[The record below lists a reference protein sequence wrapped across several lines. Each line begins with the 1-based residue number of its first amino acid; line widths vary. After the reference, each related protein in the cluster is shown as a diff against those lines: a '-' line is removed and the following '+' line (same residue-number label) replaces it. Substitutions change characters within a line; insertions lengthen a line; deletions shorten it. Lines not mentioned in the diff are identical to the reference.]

1 MSPDTVQVFN
11 ALNMNLENK
20 AHNYESPFLA
30 AIFLLNN
37 FHFMQKTFNRQV
49 TSTHTLTKP
58 HLMYTPPTHTHTHTH
73 RNTHMLELQKM
84 AFEKIEDHY
93 DGLMI
98 QHERAYQRGFT
109 KLISFLGMDVSLGG
123 GPTGDKVLAHVSLGG
138 RTHWGQGIGSCQP
151 EGEDPLGTRYWLMSA
166 WGLPVRLE
174 PCV

>member
-20 AHNYESPFLA
+20 AHSYESPFLA

-37 FHFMQKTFNRQV
+37 FNFMQKTFNRQA
-49 TSTHTLTKP
+49 TRTHTFTKG
-58 HLMYTPPTHTHTHTH
+58 HTFTCTASLTHTHTH

-109 KLISFLGMDVSLGG
+109 KLISFLGMDVSPGG
-123 GPTGDKVLAHVSLGG
+123 GHTGDKVHSPELSHSG
-138 RTHWGQGIGSCQP
+138 RW
-151 EGEDPLGTRYWLMSA
+151 
-166 WGLPVRLE
+166 PVRPD